1 MALLLSCGGQKDDRR
16 VITVTIEPLRYF
28 VEQLVEDKA
37 EVVTLVPKGSSPEN
51 YEPTAQQMV
60 ALGNSMMFVKVG
72 NLGFALLA
80 QHRLSRQ
87 ILVRFALYHDFGTE
101 IHKLVQKPQARQK
114 TTKPT
119 KTTSSSKNH
128 KDGKNHI
135 IGLLR
140 FFLAGMGAILAI

>member
-72 NLGFALLA
+72 NLGFEQSWTEKLGDLA
-80 QHRLSRQ
+80 KGIVIVDSSEGIETIESLS
-87 ILVRFALYHDFGTE
+87 L
-101 IHKLVQKPQARQK
+101 IH
-114 TTKPT
+114 
-119 KTTSSSKNH
+119 
-128 KDGKNHI
+128 I
-135 IGLLR
+135 
-140 FFLAGMGAILAI
+140 